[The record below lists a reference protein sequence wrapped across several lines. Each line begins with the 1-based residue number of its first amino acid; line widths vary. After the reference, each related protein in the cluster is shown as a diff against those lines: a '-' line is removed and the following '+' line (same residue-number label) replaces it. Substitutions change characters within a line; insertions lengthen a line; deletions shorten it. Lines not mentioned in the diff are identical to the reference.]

1 MRGSGLDV
9 KACHGFIFLY
19 VKHVQLCDRDI
30 YLRITHINMI
40 GDRLFSG
47 AGIQSSRYF
56 NLSLSL
62 NSGSDSCSN
71 PLVLYMRERKWK
83 KESGREVN
91 CSLRSE
97 GSLKTVFLYPM
108 LVLIITH
115 ESFKIT
121 LFNCSHLVLKLHDW
135 CIVCF
140 IALFLG
146 MIESYCFAIILS
158 LDLDE
163 WYTLKENVFFFFLA
177 VIWSCPQI

>member
-19 VKHVQLCDRDI
+19 VKHVQSCDRDI

-71 PLVLYMRERKWK
+71 PVVLYMRGRGSERKREREREWK
-83 KESGREVN
+83 
-91 CSLRSE
+91 RS
-97 GSLKTVFLYPM
+97 
-108 LVLIITH
+108 
-115 ESFKIT
+115 
-121 LFNCSHLVLKLHDW
+121 
-135 CIVCF
+135 
-140 IALFLG
+140 
-146 MIESYCFAIILS
+146 
-158 LDLDE
+158 
-163 WYTLKENVFFFFLA
+163 
-177 VIWSCPQI
+177 